1 MSKLLVV
8 FGATGQQG
16 GSVVD
21 YVINDPDLAK
31 QYKVRGV
38 TRDPSKPASQ
48 ALRQKGVEVV
58 QGDLDHAESLALA
71 LRGAHTVFITTN
83 TVHKPLAHLREIS
96 QGKAVADA
104 AVAAGAQYL
113 IYSTAPRAAKVS
125 GVDGLQVVVF
135 DAKAE
140 VEEYIR
146 SLPLQSSFFSPATF
160 MQNFHAGMAPRPVGD
175 GTYALANILKPTT
188 LVPLI
193 DVVADTG
200 KFVGAI
206 LAAPDKYAGATLAA
220 ATRLYSMD
228 EIAQTMSEATGHTVR
243 HTELP
248 EEVFR
253 RFMIGPDGSSQLA
266 DNMVEM
272 MELFRDHGYYGPQQ
286 SELVEWT
293 SQQARGK
300 LTTLAEYLAKHPV
313 KLQ

>member
-16 GSVVD
+16 GSIVD
-21 YVINDPDLAK
+21 HVINDPELSK
-31 QYKVRGV
+31 QYRVRGV
-38 TRDPSKPASQ
+38 TRDPSKPAGQ

-58 QGDLDHAESLALA
+58 QGDLDHAESVAQA
-71 LRGAHTVFITTN
+71 LRGSHTVFVMTN
-83 TVHKPLAHLREIS
+83 TVHQRGGAQKEIS

-113 IYSTAPRAAKVS
+113 IFSTAPRAAKIS

-135 DAKAE
+135 DTKAE

-146 SLPLQSSFFSPATF
+146 GLPLNSAFFSPGGF
-160 MQNFHAGMAPRPVGD
+160 MKNFHTVMAPRPVGD
-175 GTYALANILKPTT
+175 GTYTLANMLKPTT
-188 LVPLI
+188 QLPLI
-193 DVVADTG
+193 DIAGDTG

-206 LAAPDKYAGATLAA
+206 LAEPDKYAGATFVA

-228 EIAQTMSEATGHTVR
+228 EIAQTISEATGQTVR
-243 HTELP
+243 YTELP

-253 RFMIGPDGSSQLA
+253 GFMTGSDGSSQLA

-272 MELFRDHGYYGPQQ
+272 MALYRDHGYFGPRQR
-286 SELVEWT
+286 ELIEWT
-293 SQQARGK
+293 TQQARGK
-300 LTTLAEYLAKHPV
+300 LTTLAEYLAKNPINL
-313 KLQ
+313 K